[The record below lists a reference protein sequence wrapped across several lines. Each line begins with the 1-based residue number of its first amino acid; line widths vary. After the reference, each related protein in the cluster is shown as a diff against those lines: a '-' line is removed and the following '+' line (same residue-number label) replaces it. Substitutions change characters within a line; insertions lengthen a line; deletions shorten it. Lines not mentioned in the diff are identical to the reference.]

1 MFDFLKDLFP
11 SSESSIREGFDDEPE
26 VSSVQKQ
33 LASGSKFPNERPN
46 ALPSYNEKA
55 LAEDIPALEDAY
67 RAGRIGYNE
76 LEKSGY
82 FDIQDKLDK
91 QSNLKREQDL
101 NKVLKDN
108 KLDISVKIGDEGQ
121 FEYKTG
127 PDSSISDLLKVVGNV
142 GKQDFKK
149 VFSSLNKISEKQEAE
164 QEKNLNRLGRE
175 VEEGSK
181 RKVSDLSF
189 PMSSL
194 LNQPDPRNLS
204 FFYNPKTGRVEPTA
218 NRGNIVSTNTGGSIE
233 DKTAEAEAPKPRPTS
248 LAEYFQ
254 DERTY
259 PAASFQPNQYLAA
272 LLQRINP
279 SESTESINQR
289 LGYVA
294 NQPARP
300 ASEFEV
306 NLTPPK
312 SVQELE
318 REMALYRHDYEDTMT
333 PQAQNEL
340 RLLQRQLDDAYRMQ
354 EFENVDSKDLA
365 PLLTRI
371 NYS

>member
-11 SSESSIREGFDDEPE
+11 SSESSIRKGFDDEPE
-26 VSSVQKQ
+26 VSSVQEQ
-33 LASGSKFPNERPN
+33 LASGAKFPNEQSN
-46 ALPSYNEKA
+46 ALPSYNKQT

-67 RAGRIGYNE
+67 RSGRIGYNE
-76 LEKSGY
+76 LVKSGY
-82 FDIQDKLDK
+82 FDLQNELDK

-101 NKVLKDN
+101 NKTIQDN
-108 KLDISVKIGDEGQ
+108 KLDISVKIGDDGQ

-127 PDSSISDLLKVVGNV
+127 PDSSLSDLLKVVGNF
-142 GKQDFKK
+142 GKKDFKK
-149 VFSSLNKISEKQEAE
+149 VVGSLNKISEKQEKE
-164 QEKNLNRLGRE
+164 QEKNLNRLGKE
-175 VEEGSK
+175 VEQNSK
-181 RKVSDLSF
+181 EKVSTLSF
-189 PMSSL
+189 PTSSL
-194 LNQPDPRNLS
+194 LNKSSSRTPS
-204 FFYNPKTGRVEPTA
+204 FVYDPKTGT
-218 NRGNIVSTNTGGSIE
+218 IVRTNTGGSIE
-233 DKTAEAEAPKPRPTS
+233 DKTEEAEAPKPRPTS

-254 DERTY
+254 DDRTY

-318 REMALYRHDYEDTMT
+318 REIALFQHDYEDSMN